1 MNKKNSKQLIFL
13 SIIIFSIG
21 IYKVIPSI
29 ENYFKPTNN
38 EVITDGSLLSVHYLD
53 VGQGDSEFIEL
64 PNGEN
69 ILIDAGE
76 AEYGDTV
83 SKYISSLGYSEIN
96 YLIGTH
102 PHADHIGGLSTVIN
116 NFKID
121 SIYMPK
127 AVTTTT
133 IYENL
138 LDTIANKGLSINT
151 GKSGVSLIDT
161 ADLSVNMIAP
171 NSSVYDDLNQY
182 SIVLMIRYK
191 NNKFLFMGD
200 AGTVSEGEITSDV
213 SANVI
218 KVGHHGSSTASS
230 ASFVKKVS
238 PEYAIIE
245 VGANNTY
252 NLPKET
258 IIKRWESVG
267 AKVLRTDESGNIT
280 IISDGNNIEVK

>member
-171 NSSVYDDLNQY
+171 NSSVYDDLNRY

>member
-1 MNKKNSKQLIFL
+1 
-13 SIIIFSIG
+13 
-21 IYKVIPSI
+21 
-29 ENYFKPTNN
+29 
-38 EVITDGSLLSVHYLD
+38 
-53 VGQGDSEFIEL
+53 
-64 PNGEN
+64 
-69 ILIDAGE
+69 
-76 AEYGDTV
+76 
-83 SKYISSLGYSEIN
+83 
-96 YLIGTH
+96 
-102 PHADHIGGLSTVIN
+102 
-116 NFKID
+116 
-121 SIYMPK
+121 MPK

-161 ADLSVNMIAP
+161 DDLSVYMIAP

-252 NLPKET
+252 NLPKDT

>member
-1 MNKKNSKQLIFL
+1 
-13 SIIIFSIG
+13 
-21 IYKVIPSI
+21 
-29 ENYFKPTNN
+29 
-38 EVITDGSLLSVHYLD
+38 
-53 VGQGDSEFIEL
+53 
-64 PNGEN
+64 
-69 ILIDAGE
+69 
-76 AEYGDTV
+76 
-83 SKYISSLGYSEIN
+83 
-96 YLIGTH
+96 
-102 PHADHIGGLSTVIN
+102 
-116 NFKID
+116 
-121 SIYMPK
+121 
-127 AVTTTT
+127 
-133 IYENL
+133 
-138 LDTIANKGLSINT
+138 
-151 GKSGVSLIDT
+151 
-161 ADLSVNMIAP
+161 
-171 NSSVYDDLNQY
+171 
-182 SIVLMIRYK
+182 
-191 NNKFLFMGD
+191 MGD

>member
-245 VGANNTY
+245 VGVNNTY

-267 AKVLRTDESGNIT
+267 AKVLRTDELGNIT

>member
-13 SIIIFSIG
+13 LIIIFSIG

>member
-161 ADLSVNMIAP
+161 DDLSVYMIAP

-252 NLPKET
+252 NLPKDT

>member
-1 MNKKNSKQLIFL
+1 
-13 SIIIFSIG
+13 
-21 IYKVIPSI
+21 
-29 ENYFKPTNN
+29 
-38 EVITDGSLLSVHYLD
+38 HYLD

-161 ADLSVNMIAP
+161 DDLSVYMIAP

-252 NLPKET
+252 NLPKDT